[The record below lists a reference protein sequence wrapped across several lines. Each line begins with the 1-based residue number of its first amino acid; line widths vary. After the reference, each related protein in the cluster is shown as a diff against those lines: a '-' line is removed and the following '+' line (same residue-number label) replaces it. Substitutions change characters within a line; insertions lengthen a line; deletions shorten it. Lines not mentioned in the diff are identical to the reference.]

1 MQIKSVT
8 ILFFIAFLIIIQ
20 SCVHHDSIIYNRNIV
35 YDNSQIPNCN
45 SQELGPQ
52 MIRIPGFEIAW
63 QIVPDCFHFS
73 RKKTAIA
80 LSIFYH
86 HWVIKFHD
94 PQQRISHALN
104 NILIEWSYAEKRI
117 QGYTEDGVL
126 RDNGRALGLTLTPTI
141 VWIKIRNDPRI
152 CKTGLI
158 HELVHVALLA
168 NNQHG
173 DADHEGNQYYGWS
186 RKHTNFIDDVNMLL
200 CGLGI

>member
-1 MQIKSVT
+1 M
-8 ILFFIAFLIIIQ
+8 LFFITFLIMMQ
-20 SCVHHDSIIYNRNIV
+20 SCIHDSIIYNRNIA
-35 YDNSQIPNCN
+35 YDNSQIPDCN
-45 SQELGPQ
+45 PQELGPQ

-86 HWVIKFHD
+86 HWVVKFHD
-94 PQQRISHALN
+94 PHQRVFHALN
-104 NILIEWSYAEKRI
+104 NILIEWSHAEKYI
-117 QGYTEDGVL
+117 HGYTEDGVL

-141 VWIKIRNDPRI
+141 VWIKIPNTPQV

-168 NNQHG
+168 NNQCG

-186 RKHTNFIDDVNMLL
+186 RDHTEFIDNDNMLL
-200 CGLGI
+200 CGLDI